1 MGQFYEAGYTPSIKF
16 DSEDLTVS
24 PLRSEFMAK
33 MADQKVG
40 YFLDNAAPGMFDA
53 MTKTTQQVML
63 GELTPEQ
70 AWDQMNAKYEQAT
83 AQAQ

>member
-1 MGQFYEAGYTPSIKF
+1 
-16 DSEDLTVS
+16 
-24 PLRSEFMAK
+24 
-33 MADQKVG
+33 
-40 YFLDNAAPGMFDA
+40 